1 MIGKLRMHSGDIGF
15 RHVATC
21 AVGSRH
27 RTNSGSRV
35 VAGRF
40 SSSRVVAPQAAV
52 IIKAR
57 AANQR
62 LMRIMTC
69 GAGQAGIA
77 LGSPAAAFLRAL
89 WLKAH
94 VDRPVG
100 LGGLNHVRRGPV
112 ARAAKVH
119 RLHGAQIRGIEYG
132 LYGFATLIGVNRFDV
147 L

>member
-35 VAGRF
+35 AARRFTSLARVAR
-40 SSSRVVAPQAAV
+40 QAV
-52 IIKAR
+52 SIVKACGP
-57 AANQR
+57 NYR
-62 LMRIMTC
+62 LVRIVTRN
-69 GAGQAGIA
+69 AGQARISFR
-77 LGSPAAAFLRAL
+77 SPAAAFLQAI
-89 WLKAH
+89 WLKAY